1 MLTDD
6 DLLIEIDFKFLIQL
20 LYNDRFLSFKLILIL
35 CINLIIIERQRN

>member
-6 DLLIEIDFKFLIQL
+6 DLLIEIDFNFLIQL